1 MSYNKKK
8 FRKKKLMNLLECV
21 FFPNEKKKKKKKVKF
36 SYLSLHQ
43 LK

>member
-1 MSYNKKK
+1 
-8 FRKKKLMNLLECV
+8 MNLLEFV
-21 FFPNEKKKKKKKVKF
+21 FFPNQKKKKKVKF